1 LPGPMPAEHGAVS
14 GVADLV
20 ASHGPRA

>member
-1 LPGPMPAEHGAVS
+1 VTGRDPRS

-20 ASHGPRA
+20 AAGAHPAVHKS